1 MIEWEIHLDLMVL
14 QYVKKNKLTV
24 DQFEKHVNDISY
36 GFDLETGNHEDTYRN
51 KRMITS
57 GDNYNLVLTSFGEAI
72 LKKIV
77 STKITKNGFKP
88 LLQLEH

>member
-72 LKKIV
+72 LKN
-77 STKITKNGFKP
+77 SEHKNNKEWVQTLAPVGA
-88 LLQLEH
+88 